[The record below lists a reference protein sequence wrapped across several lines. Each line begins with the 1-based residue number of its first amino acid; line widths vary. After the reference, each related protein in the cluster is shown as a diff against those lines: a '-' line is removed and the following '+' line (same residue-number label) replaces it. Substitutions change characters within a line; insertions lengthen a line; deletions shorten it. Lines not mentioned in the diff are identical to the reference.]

1 MVDRD
6 GVRMAYERPEQ
17 SATAG
22 RPVRIVVTGGAGFI
36 GSALCR
42 YLAGKTD
49 SDVVNLDK
57 LTYAGNLESLRS
69 IANHPRHRF
78 VKGDICDRAA
88 VDALFAEFK
97 PQAVIHLAAETHVD
111 RSITGASAFVDTNIG
126 GTLTMLEA
134 ARRHWGRLPAKEQER
149 CRFVHVS
156 TDEVY
161 GSLGL
166 DGQFTE
172 STAYDPRSPYA
183 ATKAAADHLASAWHE
198 TYGLPTII
206 TNCSNNYG
214 PFHFPEKLIPLAI
227 LNALEGKPVAVYGDG
242 SNIRDWLHVEDH
254 ARALHRVLTAGVPG
268 RKYNV
273 GASSERANLDVVHRI
288 CDCLDR
294 LVPAGAPRRRLV
306 TFVADRPGHDKRYA
320 IDASRLRE
328 ELGWRPEIAF
338 DAGIEATV
346 RWYLDNKWW
355 WAPLREQ
362 TYAGERLGLIEPAA
376 T

>member
-1 MVDRD
+1 LR
-6 GVRMAYERPEQ
+6 AI
-17 SATAG
+17 AG
-22 RPVRIVVTGGAGFI
+22 
-36 GSALCR
+36 
-42 YLAGKTD
+42 
-49 SDVVNLDK
+49 
-57 LTYAGNLESLRS
+57 
-69 IANHPRHRF
+69 HPRYRF
-78 VKGDICDRAA
+78 VKADICDRAA

-97 PQAVIHLAAETHVD
+97 PQAVIHLAAETHGD
-111 RSITGASAFVDTNIG
+111 RSITGSSAFVDTNIG
-126 GTLTMLEA
+126 GTRIMLEA
-134 ARRHWGRLPAKEQER
+134 ARHHWGRLPATDRQA
-149 CRFVHVS
+149 CRFIHVS

-161 GSLGL
+161 GSLGQ
-166 DGQFTE
+166 DGYFTE
-172 STAYDPRSPYA
+172 TSAYDPRSPYA

-214 PFHFPEKLIPLAI
+214 PFHFPEKLVPLVI

-254 ARALHRVLTAGVPG
+254 ARALYRVLCAGVPG

-273 GASSERANLDVVHRI
+273 GAGNERANLDVVNLI

-294 LVPAGAPRRRLV
+294 LVPAGAPRRRLI
-306 TFVADRPGHDKRYA
+306 THVADRPGHDKRYA

-328 ELGWRPEIAF
+328 ELGWRAEITF

-355 WAPLREQ
+355 WAPLREHR
-362 TYAGERLGLIEPAA
+362 YAGDRLGLIESIA